1 MRKSIWSACVLA
13 MAGAW
18 ALPALAQSGGDLV
31 PRGGGV
37 AELSAQNLCERA
49 GCVLD
54 ESTSPG
60 VRYIANPAGSAA
72 GTPTLA
78 DGGTG
83 IRWYYMS
90 DSFPASALTTG
101 RGIVP
106 RHQMVTSTDSNPAV
120 LYDFEFHPP
129 LGSNSMNFSLQVQS
143 SFVSSLAA
151 IASPTCASSLTP
163 SGRTMAIF
171 LRARLQRVDTAVP
184 GPWETLRQG
193 DIGSVGTLL
202 PYTSFPT
209 RTYTAFVPVLSAF
222 DAGTNSYPR
231 YRLQVQSWPVPS
243 TVGDNSNPF
252 SFDCFQAANPNVA
265 NIALAITST
274 QMLLTF

>member
-1 MRKSIWSACVLA
+1 MRTSVLAMCVLA
-13 MAGAW
+13 MSSAGT
-18 ALPALAQSGGDLV
+18 LPAAAQSGGELV
-31 PRGGGV
+31 PRGGG
-37 AELSAQNLCERA
+37 APEPSALELCERA
-49 GCVLD
+49 GCIPD
-54 ESTSPG
+54 ERRPG
-60 VRYIANPAGSAA
+60 ERYIVPAGSAA

-90 DSFPASALTTG
+90 DAFPLSALTTG

-106 RHQMVTSTDSNPAV
+106 RHQMVTATDTNPAT

-129 LGSNSMNFSLQVQS
+129 LGSNSMQFNLQVQS
-143 SFVSSLAA
+143 AFTASIAA
-151 IASPTCASSLTP
+151 STSATCTSSLTP

-193 DIGSVGTLL
+193 DVGQIGTLL
-202 PYTSFPT
+202 PYTAFPT
-209 RTYTAFVPVLSAF
+209 RSYTGFVPILSAF
-222 DAGTNSYPR
+222 DPVTGSYPR
-231 YRLQVQSWPVPS
+231 YRLQVQSWPVPAN
-243 TVGDNSNPF
+243 VGDASNPF
-252 SFDCFQAANPNVA
+252 SFTCFQTANPNQA
-265 NIALAITST
+265 NLGLAITST